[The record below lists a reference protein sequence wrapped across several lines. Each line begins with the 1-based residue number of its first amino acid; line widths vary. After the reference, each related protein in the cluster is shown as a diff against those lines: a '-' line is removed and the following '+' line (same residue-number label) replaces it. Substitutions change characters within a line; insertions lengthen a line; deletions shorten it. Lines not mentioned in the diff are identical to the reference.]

1 MFCLR
6 PCMCFNGRLA
16 QFIKKAADNI
26 DNAVAQPPL
35 ASGDG
40 PIALIMAPTRELVV
54 QIGKDVK
61 RFARQLNLTCV
72 CAYGGAAL
80 GTQIS
85 ELKRGTEAR
94 PSAVV
99 AIISALPALLQP
111 VSCYERSS

>member
-1 MFCLR
+1 MAVDSDQTDYSLLF
-6 PCMCFNGRLA
+6 
-16 QFIKKAADNI
+16 
-26 DNAVAQPPL
+26 AVAQPPL

-94 PSAVV
+94 PCA
-99 AIISALPALLQP
+99 SALTIVRWGAPVALLL
-111 VSCYERSS
+111 R

>member
-1 MFCLR
+1 
-6 PCMCFNGRLA
+6 
-16 QFIKKAADNI
+16 
-26 DNAVAQPPL
+26 
-35 ASGDG
+35 
-40 PIALIMAPTRELVV
+40 MAPTRELVV

-94 PSAVV
+94 PSAAA
-99 AIISALPALLQP
+99 AITTQLLCLASSIGSAAQLLQAQQP
-111 VSCYERSS
+111 SLLRCLAG

>member
-1 MFCLR
+1 
-6 PCMCFNGRLA
+6 
-16 QFIKKAADNI
+16 
-26 DNAVAQPPL
+26 
-35 ASGDG
+35 
-40 PIALIMAPTRELVV
+40 MAPTRELVV

-94 PSAVV
+94 PSAPAATNLPCFFAVGST
-99 AIISALPALLQP
+99 AASAVEQQLSLLGTLPGRCHSNGALLASRRRVP
-111 VSCYERSS
+111 HMC